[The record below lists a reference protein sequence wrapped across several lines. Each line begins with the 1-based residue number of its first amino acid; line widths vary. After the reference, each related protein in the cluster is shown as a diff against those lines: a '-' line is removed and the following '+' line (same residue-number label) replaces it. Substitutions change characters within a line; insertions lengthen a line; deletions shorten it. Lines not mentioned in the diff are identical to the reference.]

1 MSNNLQPVASREPVF
16 AAIFP
21 KWLYLKAS
29 RTVGIVNRFRRPK
42 QAMSVGCPEQPVP
55 LSFPKIRGM
64 RVRKSTDFLLRLRPW
79 SPTAFALALLATIA
93 ASVVQEAVAS
103 LGVPLHFAIFFL
115 AIIVVSLLAGAPAGT
130 SAAALAIPIV
140 WWEFLP
146 PQFEFSPLTGADYHH
161 FAIFLLFSALA
172 ISACNLYREALAIL
186 RSQDPAAS
194 GGFKRD

>member
-1 MSNNLQPVASREPVF
+1 MSNNLQQVAVREPVVHGD
-16 AAIFP
+16 IPEMVVP
-21 KWLYLKAS
+21 KGVRHRQNCQSFSLL
-29 RTVGIVNRFRRPK
+29 K
-42 QAMSVGCPEQPVP
+42 QARPWVVRNSRFP
-55 LSFPKIRGM
+55 LNFPKIRGM

>member
-1 MSNNLQPVASREPVF
+1 M
-16 AAIFP
+16 
-21 KWLYLKAS
+21 
-29 RTVGIVNRFRRPK
+29 
-42 QAMSVGCPEQPVP
+42 
-55 LSFPKIRGM
+55 
-64 RVRKSTDFLLRLRPW
+64 RKSTDFLLRLRPW